1 MTVEN
6 LDSNFI
12 TQQLNQ
18 PLLYETAGEGV
29 AGVYREVSDNIA
41 VTASGMGSIGS
52 TYRLCRFPTY
62 ARVKSVII
70 DLGNV
75 DTGGA
80 TAVFDVNVAFSD
92 SPYDSTQTALQK
104 LIPTTALTGATT
116 TIASYS
122 SPNKIFGTITAA
134 NNTTKYNN
142 QQIWSGTLT
151 NWFPG
156 GRDLPLWDFLGF
168 TNAISGYAQD
178 PGGFFDILLYLSTAA
193 ATGAAAS
200 IGVRVGFVI

>member
-12 TQQLNQ
+12 TQQLTQ

-29 AGVYREVSDNIA
+29 AGIYREVSDSIA
-41 VTASGMGSIGS
+41 VTAAGMASIGS
-52 TYRLCRFPTY
+52 SYRLCRFPTY
-62 ARVKSVII
+62 ARVKSVIV

-75 DTGGA
+75 DSGAA
-80 TAVFDVNVAFSD
+80 TATFDVNVAFSD
-92 SPYDSTQTALQK
+92 SPYDGTQTGFQSR
-104 LIPTTALTGATT
+104 IPTTALTGATT
-116 TIASYS
+116 TIATYS
-122 SPNKIFGTITAA
+122 APNIIFGTVTAA
-134 NNTTKYNN
+134 NNGTKYNN
-142 QQIWSGTLT
+142 QQIWAGSLT

-178 PGGFFDILLYLSTAA
+178 PSGFFDILLYVSTAA
-193 ATGAAAS
+193 NTGHAAS

>member
-6 LDSNFI
+6 LDSSFI
-12 TQQLNQ
+12 TQQLSQ

-29 AGVYREVSDNIA
+29 AGIYREVSDSIA

-52 TYRLCRFPTY
+52 SYRLCRFPTY
-62 ARVKSVII
+62 ARVKSVIV

-75 DTGGA
+75 DSGAA

-92 SPYDSTQTALQK
+92 SPFDGTQSAFQK
-104 LIPTTALTGATT
+104 LIPTTTLAGATT
-116 TIASYS
+116 SIATYS
-122 SPNKIFGTITAA
+122 SPNIIFGTVTAA
-134 NNTTKYNN
+134 NNTTKYGN
-142 QQIWSGTLT
+142 QQIWAGSLT

-178 PGGFFDILLYLSTAA
+178 PSGFFDILLYVSTAA
-193 ATGAAAS
+193 NTGHAAS